1 MSTIAMK
8 VAHMVEML
16 PASEQNLALEL
27 LKRMILAW
35 DPDFTRLTE
44 KESAELKK
52 AEASG
57 FVSDKDIDWDHL
69 SEVYGK

>member
-1 MSTIAMK
+1 MK
-8 VAHMVEML
+8 KENERAEDHF
-16 PASEQNLALEL
+16 
-27 LKRMILAW
+27 AW
-35 DPDFTRLTE
+35 NPDFTRLTE